1 MKKITPF
8 IERYISNSNYDNSDT
23 SFVKYIVTTNSVFD
37 EIKEQ
42 VNKKL
47 DNVTRK
53 EASSLCLDC
62 AMNARIL
69 RMMLPKGSIDE
80 MFNNLKNYQET
91 IEEFEFRLLGVFN
104 LADWQVDI
112 FNINHKDNSSKDS
125 IFLTNKNIYTVI
137 FPQLNDNIPYLIS
150 FMKKNGYCHI
160 KSFLSEDIKPLED
173 VDSKM
178 IPMSAILFVRD
189 KHCE

>member
-23 SFVKYIVTTNSVFD
+23 SFVTYLVTTNNVLD
-37 EIKEQ
+37 EIKDQ

-69 RMMLPKGSIDE
+69 RMMLPKGQMDE
-80 MFNNLKNYQET
+80 MNNNLKSYEET

-125 IFLTNKNIYTVI
+125 IFLTNKNVYTVI

-150 FMKKNGYCHI
+150 FMKKM
-160 KSFLSEDIKPLED
+160 DI
-173 VDSKM
+173 V
-178 IPMSAILFVRD
+178 ILKVFYQ
-189 KHCE
+189 KILNH

>member
-1 MKKITPF
+1 
-8 IERYISNSNYDNSDT
+8 
-23 SFVKYIVTTNSVFD
+23 
-37 EIKEQ
+37 
-42 VNKKL
+42 
-47 DNVTRK
+47 
-53 EASSLCLDC
+53 
-62 AMNARIL
+62 
-69 RMMLPKGSIDE
+69 